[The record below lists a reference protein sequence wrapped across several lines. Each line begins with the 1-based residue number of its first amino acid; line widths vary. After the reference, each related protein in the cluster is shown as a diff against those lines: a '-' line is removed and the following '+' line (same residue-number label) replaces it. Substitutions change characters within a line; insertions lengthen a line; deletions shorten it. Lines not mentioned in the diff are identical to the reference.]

1 MKTWLFNAPRRS
13 LMLLVQGYR
22 LFLSAWLGSSCRF
35 TPSCS
40 AYSLQALEQR
50 GAMAGTYLTLHRLAR
65 CHPWCPGGHDPVP
78 PPGEGLFTRH
88 LAAHDAAGPPR
99 CAGLPF
105 SFSSSRFNFR
115 KKTRP

>member
-22 LFLSAWLGSSCRF
+22 LFLSVWLGSSCRF
-35 TPSCS
+35 TPTCS

-50 GAMAGTYLTLHRLAR
+50 GAVAGTYLTLRRLAR

-78 PPGEGLFTRH
+78 LPGEGLFTRH
-88 LAAHDAAGPPR
+88 VAAGTPP
-99 CAGLPF
+99 CAALPL
-105 SFSSSRFNFR
+105 SLSSSRFNFR
-115 KKTRP
+115 KKIRP